1 MQIVRL
7 TNPTVKIG
15 VALTITLSASAF
27 RCELTFHF
35 SFSLDYSLRSPA
47 SVELLIFAPCAV
59 PVYLMHNLIFLLRS
73 GARGQS
79 STIARGCLI
88 TQDDQLKVPLEK
100 LVPSGSQS
108 RAILCDRRHDS
119 CRRKSPKIPAAC
131 TQFPVRGLSRIGRS
145 GRGNR
150 AIPRA
155 AQSTTRNTRGSPGTV
170 RLSESLSLPAATNE
184 IEGRRPRALP
194 EPLP

>member
-1 MQIVRL
+1 MQIVRF
-7 TNPTVKIG
+7 TSPTVEIG
-15 VALTITLSASAF
+15 VASTITLSARAF
-27 RCELTFHF
+27 GGELRFHF

-47 SVELLIFAPCAV
+47 SVELLISAPCAA
-59 PVYLMHNLIFLLRS
+59 PIYLMRNLIFLSRPV
-73 GARGQS
+73 ATGQS

-88 TQDDQLKVPLEK
+88 TPDDQLKVPLERF
-100 LVPSGSQS
+100 VSSGSQP
-108 RAILCDRRHDS
+108 RAILCGPRYDS

-131 TQFPVRGLSRIGRS
+131 THVLVRGPFRIGRS

-150 AIPRA
+150 AIRRA

-184 IEGRRPRALP
+184 IEGRQPRALR